1 MFHWHHS
8 DYFVIRRQGEGS
20 GDSLFV
26 TTAAMAWSVAS
37 SVTVDSAIATA
48 KPTFIIANMPTNERV
63 TAPIRD
69 ELRRVIALYCM
80 DIIFKKDSM
89 KVAAMRTMMFDLF
102 HGNASKDII
111 SHVQLLCTADDVF
124 ADLFEERHD
133 NAVNRQ
139 NQKDGVP
146 PKQLKTIYARVEQP
160 YILGRH
166 ITVDLLSTVS
176 FNSSTLASGRMLL
189 NAAKETLKTIKK
201 ACAELKQLVNE
212 DGTPKKSGETVE
224 DVVNQL
230 LDIMFHAL
238 KGKKQLVEED
248 DGTEENSD
256 VEGALQ

>member
-111 SHVQLLCTADDVF
+111 SHVKLLCTANDVF

-189 NAAKETLKTIKK
+189 VPVDYFASQYNRLFSN
-201 ACAELKQLVNE
+201 V
-212 DGTPKKSGETVE
+212 
-224 DVVNQL
+224 
-230 LDIMFHAL
+230 
-238 KGKKQLVEED
+238 
-248 DGTEENSD
+248 
-256 VEGALQ
+256 

>member
-1 MFHWHHS
+1 
-8 DYFVIRRQGEGS
+8 
-20 GDSLFV
+20 
-26 TTAAMAWSVAS
+26 MAWSVAS

-160 YILGRH
+160 YTNMGRVSASYTSWH
-166 ITVDLLSTVS
+166 PCFFKFGSMSLSAFCIS
-176 FNSSTLASGRMLL
+176 RSHYIS
-189 NAAKETLKTIKK
+189 IK
-201 ACAELKQLVNE
+201 
-212 DGTPKKSGETVE
+212 
-224 DVVNQL
+224 
-230 LDIMFHAL
+230 
-238 KGKKQLVEED
+238 
-248 DGTEENSD
+248 
-256 VEGALQ
+256 